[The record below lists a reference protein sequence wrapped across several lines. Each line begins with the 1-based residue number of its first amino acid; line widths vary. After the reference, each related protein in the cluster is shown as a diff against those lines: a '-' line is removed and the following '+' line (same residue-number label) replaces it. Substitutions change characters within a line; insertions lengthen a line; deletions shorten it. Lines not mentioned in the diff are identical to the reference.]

1 MSDMTDTLYIIGN
14 GFDLHH
20 GLKTAYSDF
29 RDSFASKNN
38 KLWNM
43 LNDVYGDVINQD
55 LWWSDFEG
63 MLGQIDYLNLIGTRN
78 GEALGFMKVRNLL
91 NGTLPPL
98 FGKWIKDMNCL
109 VPIDTSLCID
119 PNSLFF
125 SFNYTLLLEN
135 SYLIKDDNIWHIH
148 NSIRNADRIVVGHD
162 SDERKLFADY
172 LKYKEGKEPFR
183 YDVAEQI
190 RNEAVKG
197 AKCVA
202 NRVYRHKE
210 TFLELYSNIKLYVA
224 MGFSFNEID
233 MPYIKEIL
241 SVNENP
247 SQANWKIYFHSKG
260 EDEEIIDKLLKI
272 GVKRDSITD
281 LVKW

>member
-1 MSDMTDTLYIIGN
+1 MTDTLYIIGN

-43 LNDVYGDVINQD
+43 LYDVYGDVINQD

-91 NGTLPPL
+91 NGMLPPL
-98 FGKWIKDMNCL
+98 FGKWIKDMNSF

-135 SYLIKDDNIWHIH
+135 SYQIKDDNIWHIH

-172 LKYKEGKEPFR
+172 LKYKEGKESFR

-190 RNEAVKG
+190 RNEAAKG

-210 TFLELYSNIKLYVA
+210 AFLELYSNIKLYVA

-233 MPYIKEIL
+233 IPYIKKII

-247 SQANWKIYFHSKG
+247 SQANWKIYFHNMG
-260 EDEEIIDKLLKI
+260 EDEEIIDKLLKL